1 MSDLLAARSQMALSL
16 AFHIVF
22 AAVGVGLPVLIL
34 ISQGLWLRTRNRVY
48 LHLTRAWAKG
58 LAVLFAVGAVSGTVL
73 SFELGLLWPEFMRV
87 AGPLVGMPFSLEG
100 FAFFTEAIFLGIF
113 LYGWDRISEKAHFA
127 AAIVVAVSGALSA
140 LFVLSVN
147 GWMNAPT
154 GFLPGEGAA
163 GIDPVAAM
171 TNPFWIANTIH
182 MVLAAYICTAFG
194 AATLHAWRLLRTPES
209 TFHQAA
215 LRICVGFGAVAALLQ
230 PVSGDVT
237 ARVVAERQPAKLAA
251 MEAHFET
258 RACAPLLLGGIPDET
273 AGEVRF
279 GLEIPCGLSLL
290 VARDPDA
297 VVTGLNDIPEDERP
311 PVLPVHLAFQV
322 MVGIGSF
329 LALLSL
335 WVGWRLFRRRPLQA
349 SRPLL
354 LALVAAGPL
363 AFLAMQAG
371 WVVTEVGR
379 QPWIIYGFMRTAD
392 AVTPVPGL
400 VVPFTLFTALYV
412 FLSVLVVVLLIRL
425 ARTEWD
431 DLPADEKGEDGGTIS
446 APSIPGGPERGAR
459 VDPAGVGPEGDP
471 RGRAP

>member
-1 MSDLLAARSQMALSL
+1 MSDLLAARSQMAISL

-34 ISQGLWLRTRNRVY
+34 VSQGLWLRTRDRVY
-48 LHLTRAWAKG
+48 LRISRAWTKG
-58 LAVLFAVGAVSGTVL
+58 FAVLFAVGAVSGTVL

-100 FAFFTEAIFLGIF
+100 LAFFTEAIFLGIF
-113 LYGWDRISEKAHFA
+113 IYGWDRISEKAHFA
-127 AAIVVAVSGALSA
+127 AGVVVAVSGGLSA

-154 GFLPGEGAA
+154 GYLPGAGAR

-182 MVLAAYICTAFG
+182 MVLAAYMCTAFG
-194 AATLHAWRLLRTPES
+194 AATIHAWRLLRTPGS
-209 TFHQAA
+209 RFHEKA
-215 LRICVGFGAVAALLQ
+215 LRISVGFGAVVALLQ
-230 PVSGDVT
+230 PLSGDVT
-237 ARVVAERQPAKLAA
+237 AGVVAEQQPAKLAA

-258 RACAPLLLGGIPDET
+258 GPCAPLVIGGIPDEA
-273 AGEVRF
+273 AGVVRF

-290 VARDPDA
+290 VGRDPDH

-322 MVGIGSF
+322 MVGIGTLLAGLGVWALVSF
-329 LALLSL
+329 
-335 WVGWRLFRRRPLQA
+335 FRRQPLSA
-349 SRPLL
+349 HRWYL

-363 AFLAMQAG
+363 AFLAMESG

-379 QPWIIYGFMRTAD
+379 QPWIIYGVMRTAD
-392 AVTPVPGL
+392 AVTPMPGL
-400 VVPFTLFTALYV
+400 VVPFTTFTLLYV
-412 FLSVLVVVLLIRL
+412 LLSILVVALMVKLSRSEDDDG
-425 ARTEWD
+425 TE
-431 DLPADEKGEDGGTIS
+431 PAGGT
-446 APSIPGGPERGAR
+446 PGGDFTPDGNGA
-459 VDPAGVGPEGDP
+459 AG
-471 RGRAP
+471 GRP

>member
-1 MSDLLAARSQMALSL
+1 MAVQAASGAAATIGQIGQPVEQPKLLQARELQALSL
-16 AFHIVF
+16 GWHIILVTFGVTFPAVVVF
-22 AAVGVGLPVLIL
+22 TEGLY
-34 ISQGLWLRTRNRVY
+34 LRTGDRLYRD
-48 LHLTRAWAKG
+48 LAKRWSKVMI
-58 LAVLFAVGAVSGTVL
+58 VLFAVGAVSGTVL
-73 SFELGLLWPEFMRV
+73 SFELGILWPEFMAEFGDV
-87 AGPLVGMPFSLEG
+87 FGLAFGLEG

-154 GFLPGEGAA
+154 GYLPGEGAA

-215 LRICVGFGAVAALLQ
+215 LRICVGFGVVAALLQ
-230 PVSGDVT
+230 PLSGDVT
-237 ARVVAERQPAKLAA
+237 ARVVAEKQPAKLAA

-322 MVGIGSF
+322 MVGIGTF
-329 LALLSL
+329 LAGLSL
-335 WVGWRLFRRRPLQA
+335 WAGWRLLRRRPLQA

-379 QPWIIYGFMRTAD
+379 QPWIIYGVMRTAE

-431 DLPADEKGEDGGTIS
+431 DLPADEKGEVAT
-446 APSIPGGPERGAR
+446 
-459 VDPAGVGPEGDP
+459 
-471 RGRAP
+471 

>member
-1 MSDLLAARSQMALSL
+1 MSDLLAARSQMAVSL

-34 ISQGLWLRTRNRVY
+34 ISQALWLRTRNRVY

-58 LAVLFAVGAVSGTVL
+58 LAILFAVGAVSGTVL

-127 AAIVVAVSGALSA
+127 AAVMVAISGALSA

-154 GFLPGEGAA
+154 GYLPGEGAA

-182 MVLAAYICTAFG
+182 MVLAAYMCTAFG
-194 AATLHAWRLLRTPES
+194 AAAIHAWRLLRTPES
-209 TFHQAA
+209 PFHRSA
-215 LRICVGFGAVAALLQ
+215 LKITVAFGAVVALMQ
-230 PVSGDVT
+230 PLSGDVT
-237 ARVVAERQPAKLAA
+237 ARVVAEKQPAKLAA

-258 RACAPLLLGGIPDET
+258 GPCAPLLIGGIPD
-273 AGEVRF
+273 AQAREVRYA
-279 GLEIPCGLSLL
+279 LEIPCGLSLL
-290 VARDPDA
+290 VGRDPDH
-297 VVTGLNDIPEDERP
+297 VVTGLEDIPQDEWP
-311 PVLPVHLAFQV
+311 PVLPVHVAFQV
-322 MVGIGSF
+322 MVGIGTL
-329 LALLSL
+329 LAALGAWGL
-335 WVGWRLFRRRPLQA
+335 WRMVRKRPLWEPRA
-349 SRPLL
+349 YLH
-354 LALVAAGPL
+354 ALVVAGPL

-379 QPWIIYGFMRTAD
+379 QPWIIYGLMRTEE
-392 AVTPVPGL
+392 AVTPMPGL
-400 VVPFTLFTALYV
+400 VVPFTVFTLLYL
-412 FLSVLVVVLLIRL
+412 FLSAVVVVLMVRL
-425 ARTEWD
+425 ARTEG
-431 DLPADEKGEDGGTIS
+431 GEG
-446 APSIPGGPERGAR
+446 
-459 VDPAGVGPEGDP
+459 
-471 RGRAP
+471 